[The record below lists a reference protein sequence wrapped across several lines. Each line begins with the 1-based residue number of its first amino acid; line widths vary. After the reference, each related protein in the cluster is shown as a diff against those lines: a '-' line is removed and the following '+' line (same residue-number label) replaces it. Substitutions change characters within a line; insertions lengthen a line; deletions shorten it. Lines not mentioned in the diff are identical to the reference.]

1 MNSPRSLEACRL
13 LGIDPQSLYY
23 VKFKKFAQ
31 SNPDIFRLNKES
43 QQKRFENINK
53 YRNEMIEAV
62 KQKREEIIKEQ
73 EKGIT
78 SESNNYNSSAV
89 KKKKKLDSL
98 NLEKMLGDI
107 REREEKNIEKI
118 KQKQKNEIFGQIERN
133 IKNKIIINKSN
144 LKEQKV
150 EKLHQ
155 RIKQQMQEKAE
166 REDQMQKLCE
176 EKRKKLYKE
185 KLAKYEKDN
194 AKKHEGELRQLEKI
208 QKDNLLIQKEKEK
221 AQKLM
226 SEEYEKRLKLSKQR
240 VKENRQKIIESIE
253 KKKAY
258 TQYLYNKLMEDRE
271 QKIIEQKNINKQKR
285 IRMKEKLMEEKEL
298 REKIN
303 LKSQIRQEKCQ
314 DAANNMKLELANK
327 IKKRAQSQSILFAE
341 NQERKEKM
349 KEELQEKYT
358 KLEKEM
364 KEKEQKLEKEK
375 EEKLYNI
382 AMKQEDDYLKLYE
395 KMQNINKIERINKYK
410 SQKRNEEV
418 LKKEKRME
426 EFKKKKNEL
435 IQSRSKQADLYEK
448 EKEKLIVDFEKNFR
462 NKEHFDTNQ
471 LIQNLF
477 PTQDLSKNDTQLK
490 LKIEKLIEEMNK
502 TDPKNAIN
510 TNGVNGVNDS
520 SKEN

>member
-31 SNPDIFRLNKES
+31 SNSDIFRLNKES

-62 KQKREEIIKEQ
+62 KQKREEIIKKQ
-73 EKGIT
+73 EKGVT
-78 SESNNYNSSAV
+78 SETNNNNTSSSV
-89 KKKKKLDSL
+89 KKKKKLDVL
-98 NLEKMLGDI
+98 DLDKMLGDI
-107 REREEKNIEKI
+107 KEREEKNIEKI

-150 EKLHQ
+150 ELMHQ
-155 RIKQQMQEKAE
+155 KKKQEMQEKAE
-166 REDQMQKLCE
+166 REDKMQKLCE
-176 EKRKKLYKE
+176 EKREKLYKA

-221 AQKLM
+221 TQKLM
-226 SEEYEKRLKLSKQR
+226 SEEYEKRLQLSKQR

-253 KKKAY
+253 KKRAY

-271 QKIIEQKNINKQKR
+271 QKIIEQKNINLKKR
-285 IRMKEKLMEEKEL
+285 IRMKEKLIEEKEL

-314 DAANNMKLELANK
+314 EAANTMKLELTNK

-341 NQERKEKM
+341 NQERKDKM
-349 KEELQEKYT
+349 REELQEKYT

-382 AMKQEDDYLKLYE
+382 AMKQEDDYLKQYE

-410 SQKRNEEV
+410 SQKRNEEI

-477 PTQDLSKNDTQLK
+477 PTQDLSQNDTKLK
-490 LKIEKLIEEMNK
+490 LKIEKLIEEMHK

-510 TNGVNGVNDS
+510 TNVVNDS